1 MVQNREYEIIKYSNF
16 GSLILSLWAKLYLKY
31 EISIILKY

>member
-16 GSLILSLWAKLYLKY
+16 SLILSLWAKLYLKY